1 MQDGDRCCAYCS
13 TGLGWSG
20 QAMWRRAVR
29 GEGMEGTAW
38 VRAMIGVCQL
48 ESRQPLLVNTQKP
61 DVLTNL
67 TNGQE

>member
-1 MQDGDRCCAYCS
+1 MV
-13 TGLGWSG
+13 
-20 QAMWRRAVR
+20 RAGYVEEGGS

-48 ESRQPLLVNTQKP
+48 ESRQPLSVNTQKP